1 MGHRGRF
8 GKYGEIKRVNRL
20 KRARKSPRFSPG
32 QAGKPSTPGLPLRRS
47 AEEKTR
53 VKIRLAR
60 PSDARFII
68 QLSGKVF
75 RIYGPYEKII
85 KSWLESGMTM
95 TLVALMNRNPTGF
108 AMISHFPREANPQ
121 QVSELLAIAV
131 APEKQRMGI
140 GETLL
145 KEVERKAAEM
155 NIRELFLHTSEENL
169 AAQNLFTRNE
179 YISWGVNES
188 FYPAGQNAV
197 FMHKKISGGAG
208 GTGE

>member
-20 KRARKSPRFSPG
+20 KRGRKSPPSSPG
-32 QAGKPSTPGLPLRRS
+32 QGAKPSVPGPPLRRS
-47 AEEKTR
+47 AEEKPR

-60 PSDARFII
+60 PSDTRFIV

-85 KSWLESGMTM
+85 RGWLESGMTM
-95 TLVALMNRNPTGF
+95 TLVALMKRNPTGF
-108 AMISHFPREANPQ
+108 AMISHFPPEANPQ

-131 APEKQRMGI
+131 APDKQRMGI

-145 KEVERKAAEM
+145 KEVERRAEEM
-155 NIRELFLHTSEENL
+155 NISELFLHTAEENL

-179 YISWGVNES
+179 YMSCGINES

-197 FMHKKISGGAG
+197 FMRKKISRGVGGMV
-208 GTGE
+208 E